1 MGQNLSKGSEPL
13 EPIIRTG
20 DGIACGMGYTY
31 DHPLRT
37 GAGPMMTSENQGCS
51 QTAAQLAERA
61 REWVTSTQGQ
71 QALSRT
77 VQEAVKETD
86 RLRQARQIDPKT
98 LHEPVTL

>member
-1 MGQNLSKGSEPL
+1 MIEASANAKCKQSAE
-13 EPIIRTG
+13 
-20 DGIACGMGYTY
+20 
-31 DHPLRT
+31 
-37 GAGPMMTSENQGCS
+37 
-51 QTAAQLAERA
+51 QLAQRA
-61 REWVTSTQGQ
+61 REWVTSQQGQ